1 MSCLRLTGRIIAL
14 FIVFTFVTVTPFL
27 ILAYD
32 AQEAAVYGDF
42 LDELFQ
48 DTALFEEAIPEMAQD
63 LARELPRERETRG
76 TPIAQLDA
84 DDWERIIYAI
94 APPEA
99 MQAWSQEGLEGFR
112 RWTRRGGGFLD
123 DVRLPFGEARD
134 NLINDPEQTVLR
146 TLTQAQPACGAGEE
160 PLDGPYSLIPQC
172 RPSESRLPAF
182 YERLG
187 QEWREQPRK
196 VWRQLW
202 PDDLA
207 RYPDDISLA
216 ELIERESDEAELWD
230 ARVEWRAGSWG
241 LRATRW
247 LLTVCMGGLCAATL
261 GLVALLAARN
271 WREAL
276 QWTGTPIILV
286 GVFTL
291 LLAMPFFIGG
301 ELGTWFFS
309 GDIPI
314 AVQEVLENTIR
325 AFIGDLWQSLT
336 WQGGVLVLIG
346 LGFWVLSFYVP
357 GGPDWLSAP
366 ATVAPDPVDVE
377 TEEMVDVEP
386 TEEVQAQ
393 ELLDEE

>member
-1 MSCLRLTGRIIAL
+1 MSCLRLTGCIIAS
-14 FIVFTFVTVTPFL
+14 FIIFVFVIVTPFF

-63 LARELPRERETRG
+63 LARDVPRERETRG

-99 MQAWSQEGLEGFR
+99 MQEWSQEGLEGFR
-112 RWTRRGGGFLD
+112 QWTRRGGRFLD
-123 DVRLPFGEARD
+123 DVRLPFGEVRD
-134 NLINDPEQTVLR
+134 NLVNDPEQTVLR

-160 PLDGPYSLIPQC
+160 PLDGPDSLIPQC
-172 RPSESRLPAF
+172 QPSESRLAAF

-187 QEWREQPRK
+187 QAWREQPRQ

-207 RYPDDISLA
+207 RYPNDISLA
-216 ELIERESDEAELWD
+216 EFIERESGEDELWE
-230 ARVEWRAGSWG
+230 ARAGWRAGSWG

-247 LLTVCMGGLCAATL
+247 LLTVCLGGSCAVVL
-261 GLVALLAARN
+261 GMVALLAARN

-276 QWTGTPIILV
+276 RWTGTPIILV
-286 GVFTL
+286 GLFTL

-314 AVQEVLENTIR
+314 AVQEVLEDTAR

-366 ATVAPDPVDVE
+366 APAGKV
-377 TEEMVDVEP
+377 EEMVDVEP
-386 TEEVQAQ
+386 VEEVQAQ
-393 ELLDEE
+393 EPPQA